1 MSRFTLGLLVSCLLP
16 AMVHAQQDI
25 EAAVKKLGGKAATE
39 KALAD
44 DANIGVSFD
53 AITDKHL
60 VALAKF
66 PAIGG
71 IMASSASK
79 VTNIGLEALAGLPHL
94 QKLILPK
101 LVGTS
106 STPAAIAALK
116 KLEILS
122 LAESK
127 VGDGTATALAKH
139 STLRKVNFQDTAL
152 TDKGLESLAT
162 LPRLE
167 ELNLTGTKVTD
178 KGLLALKGC
187 EKLTRVI
194 VVRTKVTYEGAKAL
208 DGTNPKLTI
217 QR

>member
-1 MSRFTLGLLVSCLLP
+1 MSRFILGLLVSCLLP
-16 AMVHAQQDI
+16 ALVHAEPDV
-25 EAAVKKLGGKAATE
+25 EAAVKKLGGKAGPE

-44 DANIGVSFD
+44 DAKIGVTFD

-66 PAIGG
+66 PTIGG
-71 IMASSASK
+71 ITASSASK
-79 VTNIGLEALAGLPHL
+79 VTNVGLEALAGLPHL
-94 QKLILPK
+94 QKLMLPK

-139 STLRKVNFQDTAL
+139 TTLRKVNFQDTNL

-162 LPRLE
+162 LPQLE
-167 ELNLTGTKVTD
+167 ELNLSGTKVTD

-187 EKLTRVI
+187 EKLTLVFVI
-194 VVRTKVTYEGAKAL
+194 RTKVTYDGARAI
-208 DGTNPKLTI
+208 DGMNKKLTVK
-217 QR
+217 R

>member
-1 MSRFTLGLLVSCLLP
+1 MSRFILCMLVMCSLS
-16 AMVHAQQDI
+16 AFARAQSDI
-25 EAAVKKLGGKAATE
+25 EAAVKKLGGKAGPE
-39 KALAD
+39 KALTDNAR
-44 DANIGVSFD
+44 IGVTFD
-53 AITDKHL
+53 AITDKQL

-71 IMASSASK
+71 ITASSASK
-79 VTNIGLEALAGLPHL
+79 VTNVGLEALANLPHL

-139 STLRKVNFQDTAL
+139 PTLRKVNFQETTL

-162 LPRLE
+162 LPQLE
-167 ELNLTGTKVTD
+167 ELNLSGTKVTD

-194 VVRTKVTYEGAKAL
+194 AVRTKVTLDGAKAL
-208 DGTNPKLTI
+208 DSTNPKLTI